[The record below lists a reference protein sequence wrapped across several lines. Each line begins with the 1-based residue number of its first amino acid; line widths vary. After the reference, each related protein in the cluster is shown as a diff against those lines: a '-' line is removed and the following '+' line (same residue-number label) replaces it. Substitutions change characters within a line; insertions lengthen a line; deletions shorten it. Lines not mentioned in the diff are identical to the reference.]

1 MTFQESIHRGISG
14 RRRARYGSKAWNA
27 RKPPRQGQKECVT
40 KRRREVIRVSRWGQ
54 VAYRVVDLKFHPDE
68 KGAAGRV
75 LSHAVE

>member
-1 MTFQESIHRGISG
+1 MDPRLGMQGSHQDRG
-14 RRRARYGSKAWNA
+14 RRN
-27 RKPPRQGQKECVT
+27 VT
-40 KRRREVIRVSRWGQ
+40 KRREVIRGSRWGQ